1 MKKLIQTL
9 TLVFF
14 AAILT
19 ACGDGP
25 EKTAKT
31 FFSEM
36 IDGDVKIGRAHV

>member
-9 TLVFF
+9 TLLFF

-25 EKTAKT
+25 EKNRQ
-31 FFSEM
+31 
-36 IDGDVKIGRAHV
+36 DLL